1 MKAYTE
7 IEISKDTRNSLSIC
21 SKEALL
27 YHLNDIKR
35 DVGLNK
41 LSLVVMGKLNS
52 LIQDIEQYS

>member
-1 MKAYTE
+1 MNSYTE
-7 IEISKDTRNSLSIC
+7 IEISKETRNSLSIC

-27 YHLNDIKR
+27 HHLNDIKR

-52 LIQDIEQYS
+52 LIQNIEQYS

>member
-7 IEISKDTRNSLSIC
+7 IEISKEIRNSLSIC

-27 YHLNDIKR
+27 YHLNDIKH